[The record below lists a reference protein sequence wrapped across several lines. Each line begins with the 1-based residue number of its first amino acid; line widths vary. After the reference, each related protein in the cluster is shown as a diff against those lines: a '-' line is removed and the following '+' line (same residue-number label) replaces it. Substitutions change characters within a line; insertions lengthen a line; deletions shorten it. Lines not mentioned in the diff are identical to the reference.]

1 MTTTIFRG
9 KRLWLVALFAVMA
22 MLVGL
27 LAAYG
32 SGPRANAEPAGLADT
47 ATATNHTITSSETA
61 LEQGMRALWEQHM
74 EWTYATIAAFA
85 VGSHG
90 YSATAG
96 ELLHNQ
102 VEIGDAIKP
111 FYGNAAGEA
120 LTKLLTAH
128 ITGFVAILEAAKAG
142 NTTAEKKAVVAE
154 YANAKQIG
162 DFLHKANPDNWP
174 RAAMERMMK
183 THITQTLVYATDQL
197 VGKYTASIK
206 AYLRAETHMLAMS
219 DMLSSGL
226 IAQFPQKFTH

>member
-1 MTTTIFRG
+1 MTSTMFQG
-9 KRLWLVALFAVMA
+9 KRLWSVALFAVAA

-27 LAAYG
+27 LAASG
-32 SGPRANAEPAGLADT
+32 SGPSASAEPAGLADSA
-47 ATATNHTITSSETA
+47 ATTSHITSSETA

-85 VGSHG
+85 VSSHG

-102 VEIGDAIKP
+102 VEIGNAITP
-111 FYGNAAGEA
+111 FYGGAAGTA

-142 NTTAEKKAVVAE
+142 KTTAEKKAVAAE
-154 YANAKQIG
+154 YANATQIG
-162 DFLHKANPDNWP
+162 DFLHKANPSNWP

-197 VGKYTASIK
+197 VGKYKASIM
-206 AYLRAETHMLAMS
+206 AYLRAETHMLTMS

-226 IAQFPQKFTH
+226 IAQFPQQFTR